1 MAIQLGAASR
11 LSKLQSEHVRLCIN
25 SLALKPG
32 VQEHATGEEI
42 DLLQSSVR
50 RAAEA
55 AMNTVQMHSD
65 AAKGDMSLS
74 YSVDVGPS
82 YFAHFAHSVLF
93 VQTGRIANQ
102 LTALSTSQSH

>member
-55 AMNTVQMHSD
+55 AMNTVQM
-65 AAKGDMSLS
+65 SLS